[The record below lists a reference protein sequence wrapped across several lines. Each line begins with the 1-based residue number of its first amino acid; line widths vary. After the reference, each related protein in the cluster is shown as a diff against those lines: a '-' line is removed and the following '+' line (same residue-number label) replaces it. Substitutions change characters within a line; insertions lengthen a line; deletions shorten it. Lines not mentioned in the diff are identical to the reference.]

1 MVDDDVESL
10 FSFREGEWYSVR
22 DLRAV
27 AERILE
33 KTKSDAVFSAAM
45 SVNDQKA
52 YPWAKAW
59 MEEIFPA
66 SRLAAEIGLSDEALF
81 KWTPVG
87 AADVEFDRGTER
99 LRIQCTTAYAERD
112 GTVAAQGGHLRKLEM
127 KEANKTG
134 MVWLGG
140 ALNQPRTVDVNEAQE
155 AWRFGISAAINKK
168 LKLEYL
174 GCRLLIYAPRCSFDL
189 VDGDDFRNV
198 ITDARG
204 SDRARQMGEIFE
216 RLYVVD
222 LWPGK
227 FVELPA

>member
-1 MVDDDVESL
+1 MVDGDVESL
-10 FSFREGEWYSVR
+10 FSLREGEWYSVR

-33 KTKSDAVFSAAM
+33 KTMCDAAFSAAM

-52 YPWAKAW
+52 YPWAKSW

-66 SRLAAEIGLSDEALF
+66 SRLAAEIGLSDDTLF

-87 AADVEFDRGTER
+87 VADVEFDRGTER

-140 ALNQPRTVDVNEAQE
+140 GLNQPKTVDVNEDRE
-155 AWRFGISAAINKK
+155 AWRVGISAAINKK
-168 LKLEYL
+168 LKPEYL
-174 GCRLLIYAPRCSFDL
+174 GCRLLIYAPPVQLRS
-189 VDGDDFRNV
+189 R
-198 ITDARG
+198 
-204 SDRARQMGEIFE
+204 
-216 RLYVVD
+216 
-222 LWPGK
+222 
-227 FVELPA
+227 